1 MMFWWSED
9 EESFLRSESCGMQS
23 KALEKSMA
31 TAVVLAG
38 GLSSLNPS
46 AIAADSGRSAVVVEC
61 LDLKPCW
68 EGWVGREDFR
78 KGRRSRSRTLAVGER
93 SEIGR

>member
-31 TAVVLAG
+31 TAVVIAG

-46 AIAADSGRSAVVVEC
+46 AIAADSRRSDVVVEC

-68 EGWVGREDFR
+68 EGWVGREDF
-78 KGRRSRSRTLAVGER
+78 K
-93 SEIGR
+93 

>member
-38 GLSSLNPS
+38 GLSLLNPS
-46 AIAADSGRSAVVVEC
+46 AIAADSAWEECRGSGVFGFKAMLGR
-61 LDLKPCW
+61 LGW
-68 EGWVGREDFR
+68 EGGFQVN
-78 KGRRSRSRTLAVGER
+78 K
-93 SEIGR
+93 